1 MPALDFGARNDRMP
15 TTIVDE
21 NSLPEGPIEIRATL
35 DKMGTMILSVNGKMV
50 ASGQAD
56 GALASMPGDGLQ
68 VGRDKGGAVG
78 DYRSPFAFKG
88 TIEKAKVELFDGAI
102 PGEAK

>member
-1 MPALDFGARNDRMP
+1 
-15 TTIVDE
+15 
-21 NSLPEGPIEIRATL
+21 
-35 DKMGTMILSVNGKMV
+35 MILSVNGKMV

-88 TIEKAKVELFDGAI
+88 TIEKAKVELFDGPI
-102 PGEAK
+102 PGEPK